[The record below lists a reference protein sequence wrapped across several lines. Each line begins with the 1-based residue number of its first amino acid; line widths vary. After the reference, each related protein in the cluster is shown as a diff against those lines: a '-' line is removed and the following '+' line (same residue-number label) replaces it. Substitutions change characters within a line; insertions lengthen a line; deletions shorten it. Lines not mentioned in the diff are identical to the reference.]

1 MTKDFTMDFK
11 KAALLLSI
19 TALMAGGVAAE
30 TTAAETT
37 TSTTTA
43 AVGLDAVYRDV
54 LKGTRADV
62 AEARASVK
70 DAARAMGAESAAAK
84 VAKAKNVKL
93 KADVDALEKA
103 VLAAN
108 ERLMEKRA
116 EVKRERDTMT
126 AVFESVE
133 RHEILVRDL
142 ALPHGLASYFSA
154 AETPKNAMSLERIR
168 HLWVNQSAQIAAT
181 ARVDRVASTVFETD
195 GTPRDATVL
204 RIGPF
209 SAKTVEGDEWLEF
222 IPSSNTWRVLEK
234 QPGAFPADAMPVD
247 PTFGAEM
254 AAAADKGSLWLKLK
268 PAGIIGVFI
277 GLVAVIAL
285 LLGAWRWALLG
296 KMAASVNR
304 QRKNP
309 GAPTDDNPLGR
320 ILLAA
325 REGSDEA
332 IDAKLDAALTA
343 EVPQLEKGVGT
354 LAVLAGIPT
363 LLGLLGTVSGMIETF
378 TVMSDYGNNQPDLLA
393 GGIAEALVTTELG
406 LIAAIPILLL
416 HCAVKNKMKAIE
428 NTLEE
433 EAAGLAALEA
443 LKAQKADRV

>member
-1 MTKDFTMDFK
+1 MNKVFSMALKQTA
-11 KAALLLSI
+11 AALTVSLLL
-19 TALMAGGVAAE
+19 TAGVSAA
-30 TTAAETT
+30 
-37 TSTTTA
+37 
-43 AVGLDAVYRDV
+43 GLDAVYRDV
-54 LKGTRADV
+54 VKGTRADV
-62 AEARASVK
+62 IEARASVT
-70 DAARAMGAESAAAK
+70 DASRTMRAESAAAAA
-84 VAKAKNVKL
+84 AKHKNAAL
-93 KADVDALEKA
+93 KSEIDALEKQ

-108 ERLMEKRA
+108 ERLIEKRA
-116 EVKRERDTMT
+116 DVKRERDTMT

-142 ALPHGLASYFSA
+142 ALPHGLAAYYDAGDFG
-154 AETPKNAMSLERIR
+154 KNAMSLERIR
-168 HLWVNQSAQIAAT
+168 RLWLNQSAQIAAT
-181 ARVDRVASTVFETD
+181 ARVDRVKARIFETD
-195 GTPRDATVL
+195 GTPREATVL

-209 SAKTVEGDEWLEF
+209 GAKTIEGGEWLEF
-222 IPSSNTWRVLEK
+222 LPASKTWRVFEK
-234 QPGAFPADAMPVD
+234 QPGAFPAGAMPVD

-254 AAAADKGSLWLKLK
+254 AVAADKGSLWLKLK

-285 LLGAWRWALLG
+285 LLGGWRYAILQKIG
-296 KMAASVNR
+296 AAVNR

-309 GAPTDDNPLGR
+309 GQPLADNPLGR
-320 ILLAA
+320 LLLAA
-325 REGSDEA
+325 KDGSDEA

-343 EVPQLEKGVGT
+343 EMPILEKGVGT

-416 HCAVKNKMKAIE
+416 HCAVKNKMKAIG

-443 LKAQKADRV
+443 LKAEGEDEPLQKAERV

>member
-1 MTKDFTMDFK
+1 MNKELKMIFK
-11 KAALLLSI
+11 QAALALSMS
-19 TALMAGGVAAE
+19 AVMAGGVSAA
-30 TTAAETT
+30 
-37 TSTTTA
+37 
-43 AVGLDAVYRDV
+43 GLDAVYQDV
-54 LKGTRADV
+54 VKGTRAEV
-62 AEARASVK
+62 AEARATVN
-70 DAARAMGAESAAAK
+70 DAARAMGQESAA
-84 VAKAKNVKL
+84 VKASKAMNARL
-93 KADVDALEKA
+93 KAEVEALEKK

-108 ERLMEKRA
+108 ERLIEKRA
-116 EVKRERDTMT
+116 EVKRERDTMS

-142 ALPHGLASYFSA
+142 AFPHGLASHYDVA
-154 AETPKNAMSLERIR
+154 AFPKNAMSLERIR
-168 HLWVNQSAQIAAT
+168 HLWLNQSAQIAAT
-181 ARVDRVASTVFETD
+181 ARVDRVTTQIFETD
-195 GTPRDATVL
+195 GTPREATVL

-209 SAKTVEGDEWLEF
+209 SARTEDGHEWLEF
-222 IPSSNTWRVLEK
+222 IPSSKTWRVLEK
-234 QPGAFPADAMPVD
+234 QPGSYPSEAMPVD

-254 AAAADKGSLWLKLK
+254 AVAADKDSLWLKLK

-285 LLGAWRWALLG
+285 LLGAWRYAVLQKIG
-296 KMAASVNR
+296 AAVNR

-309 GAPTDDNPLGR
+309 GKPTDDNPLGR
-320 ILLAA
+320 VLLAA
-325 REGSDEA
+325 KEGSDEA
-332 IDAKLDAALTA
+332 IDAKLDAALTT
-343 EVPQLEKGVGT
+343 ELPLLEKGVGT

-416 HCAVKNKMKAIE
+416 HCAVKNKMKTIE

-443 LKAQKADRV
+443 LKSEGANKADRV